1 MLYKSLEIP
10 LKFFTFALWVFLLFP
25 LRGLTKYYEVT
36 ALCNLSVFSK
46 AVEYLIKSSRR
57 KTVFKLHVCAFSQVK
72 QSSGG
77 VLQKMC
83 SQKYCKIHRKTPVPE
98 SLLTLL
104 KKILRHRWLRHW
116 CFPVN
121 FVKFSGIAFLTE
133 HLRWLLLKRFT

>member
-83 SQKYCKIHRKTPVPE
+83 S
-98 SLLTLL
+98 
-104 KKILRHRWLRHW
+104 
-116 CFPVN
+116 
-121 FVKFSGIAFLTE
+121 
-133 HLRWLLLKRFT
+133 